1 MDLVDETEKQTERV
15 RKTKKKKEKIGACLV
30 AGVILPVIG
39 LFIPPSGV

>member
-15 RKTKKKKEKIGACLV
+15 RKTKKKEKIGVCLV
-30 AGVILPVIG
+30 ADVILPVIG